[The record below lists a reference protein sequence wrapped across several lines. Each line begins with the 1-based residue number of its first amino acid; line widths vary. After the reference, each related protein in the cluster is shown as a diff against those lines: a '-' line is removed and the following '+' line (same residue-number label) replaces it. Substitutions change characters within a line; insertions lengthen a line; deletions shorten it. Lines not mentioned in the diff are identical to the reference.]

1 MRTVKDINLNAI
13 TAFLRVAEQQ
23 SFRGA
28 AKTLGVSKST
38 LSQRVAALEDQLG
51 VQLFWR
57 STRSVRLTDIGESYY
72 RAVEPALMA
81 IMDAERQLNDNHD
94 RPRGRL
100 RLSAP
105 VEMGQCVLGSVLA
118 RYATLYPDVD
128 LIVDL
133 SDRKVN
139 LIEEGFDLA
148 IRVGPLDDS
157 SLICR
162 KLSVLGSLRLYASP
176 DYLNSNGTAKTPRD
190 LAKHDCLVMTSQ
202 QEPVTWHL
210 EGPEGTVS
218 VAVRPR
224 LAVASWGILRE
235 LAVASVGVTRLPE
248 LTGMHEVASGRLV
261 EILPEWAPQGDACYA
276 VYPSGRNPSA
286 ALRAMVELLSEHLSD
301 TLVNCTFPVAGE
313 CEGKAP
319 NLQ

>member
-1 MRTVKDINLNAI
+1 MRTMNDINLNAI

-28 AKTLGVSKST
+28 AKSLGVSKST
-38 LSQRVAALEDQLG
+38 LSQRVAVLEDQLG

-57 STRSVRLTDIGESYY
+57 STRSVRLTDTGESYY
-72 RAVEPALMA
+72 RAVEPALSA
-81 IMDAERQLNDNHD
+81 ILDAERQLSDIRD

-100 RLSAP
+100 RMSAP
-105 VEMGQCVLGSVLA
+105 VEMGQCVLGGVLA
-118 RYATLYPDVD
+118 KYAGLYPDVD

-148 IRVGPLDDS
+148 VRTGPLDDS

-162 KLSVLGSLRLYASP
+162 KLSVLGSLRLFASP
-176 DYLNSNGTAKTPRD
+176 GYLEAKGAPRTPRD
-190 LAKHDCLVMTSQ
+190 LAEHDCLVMTSE
-202 QEPVTWHL
+202 QEAVTWHL

-224 LAVASWGILRE
+224 MAVASWAILRE
-235 LAVASVGVTRLPE
+235 LAVAGIGISRLPE
-248 LTGMHEVASGRLV
+248 MTGMHEVAAGRLV

-286 ALRAMVELLSEHLSD
+286 ALRAMVDLLGEHLAD
-301 TLVNCTFPVAGE
+301 TLTSCALPSPQACINSR
-313 CEGKAP
+313 
-319 NLQ
+319 